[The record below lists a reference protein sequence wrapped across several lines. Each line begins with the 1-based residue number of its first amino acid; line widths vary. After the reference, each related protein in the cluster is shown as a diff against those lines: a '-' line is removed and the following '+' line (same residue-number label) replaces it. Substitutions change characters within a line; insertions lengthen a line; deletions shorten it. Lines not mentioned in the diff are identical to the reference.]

1 MKTLQIYLIS
11 TILIFISSCSN
22 AQNNNSEKLAETMLL
37 DFYSKHFY
45 IWRNTPIS
53 NTSPVTV
60 LYEKLDSLMQK
71 YCTSKLRKEVREVFE
86 NVGADYLTNNLIGD
100 LNENLKV
107 VKDARMEN
115 DYIVSFL
122 ATYLDAPG
130 GQTKKQVT
138 VYVTIIKEGEGY
150 KIDSVR

>member
-1 MKTLQIYLIS
+1 MKTIQILLIVS
-11 TILIFISSCSN
+11 LMMIISSCGI
-22 AQNNNSEKLAETMLL
+22 AQNNNSEKPAEAMLL

-45 IWRNTPIS
+45 IWENTPVS
-53 NTSPVTV
+53 NTCPVTV

-71 YCTSKLRKEVREVFE
+71 FCTSKLRKEVRKVFD
-86 NVGADYLTNNLIGD
+86 NVGGDLLTNNLIGD

-107 VKDARMEN
+107 VKDAKMEN

-122 ATYLDAPG
+122 ATYFDAPG
-130 GQTKKQVT
+130 GHSKKQVAVHVT
-138 VYVTIIKEGEGY
+138 VIKEGESY